1 VSSLDYAQAVVLG
14 IVQGLTEFLPVSS
27 SAHLAI
33 TQHHF
38 ALKPDGAVMLLF
50 DVFAHLGTLIAVG
63 LVFAKPIKRFA
74 VRFVAESSASWQ
86 RPRYAWRIAM
96 LAVAASVPTAF
107 IGLNFQKTFETAF
120 SKPRWIGSGLILTG
134 VLLALLAVVPRGR
147 LGWQRFTW
155 WHAVMVGVAQGF
167 AVFPG
172 ISRSG
177 ATICFA
183 SYLGLRRRWAA
194 EFSFLIAAPAILGG
208 TLLKL
213 RDTLQLPS
221 EQLREIPLG
230 PVAVGSLVS
239 FVVGVGALVML
250 LGAVRRAKLHY
261 FSAYCL
267 ALGVWMVFSRSV

>member
-1 VSSLDYAQAVVLG
+1 MSPLDYVQAVVLG
-14 IVQGLTEFLPVSS
+14 MVQGLTEFLPVSS

-33 TQHHF
+33 VQHYF
-38 ALKPDGAVMLLF
+38 RLEPEGAVMLLF
-50 DVFAHLGTLIAVG
+50 DVFAHLGTLVAVG
-63 LVFAKPIKRFA
+63 LVFTKPIARFA
-74 VRFVAESSASWQ
+74 TRLIAETSFSWR

-96 LAVAASVPTAF
+96 LAFAASVPTAI
-107 IGLNFQKTFETAF
+107 IGLNFQSTFEAAF
-120 SKPRWIGSGLILTG
+120 SKPRWIGTALVLTG
-134 VLLALLAVVPRGR
+134 IMLALLAKVPRGR
-147 LGWQRFTW
+147 LGWKRFTW
-155 WHAVMVGVAQGF
+155 WHAALVGLAQGL

-213 RDTLQLPS
+213 RDTFQLPS
-221 EQLREIPLG
+221 ETIDAIPIG
-230 PVAVGSLVS
+230 PVAVGSIVS
-239 FVVGVGALVML
+239 FVVGIGALLLL

-267 ALGVWMVFSRSV
+267 AVGALMMLA